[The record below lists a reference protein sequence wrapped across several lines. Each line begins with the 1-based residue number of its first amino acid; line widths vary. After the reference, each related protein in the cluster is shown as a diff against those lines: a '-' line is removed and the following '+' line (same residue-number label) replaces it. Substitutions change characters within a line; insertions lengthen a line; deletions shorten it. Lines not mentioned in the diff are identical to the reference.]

1 MSEQASFG
9 QYGKKFQETFV
20 QALLTD
26 PKFGEQMQE
35 VFKTEYVDLKYL
47 QFLSQRFFDYSQKY
61 KVYPSLSL
69 LVTIIRDELK
79 AGLGSDLALRDQIVD
94 YLRRVQSNTDL
105 GDLPFV
111 KEKSL
116 EFCRKQA
123 LRKAL
128 ENAVDKIQA
137 NKYEAIVEEIKKAV
151 MVGTA
156 PQLGHDFFADF
167 EARFTHL
174 ARNAIPSCLPQL
186 NHRTILD
193 GGYGAGELCVIMAPS
208 GVGKSHYLV
217 AEGCNALSLGKNVV
231 HYTFEL
237 SETRT
242 GVRYDSNLCGVDS
255 NDVIEKKDDI
265 IKKYETMK
273 GDLGS
278 LIIKYEQPNVATVYT
293 IRAHLER
300 LLLKGFRPDLII
312 IDYADLMRSTRQ
324 YDSLR
329 HELKLIYEELRAL
342 AGELGIPIL
351 TASQSNKEGSSQD
364 VIDITN
370 MSESYGKAMTAD
382 IVLSISRKV
391 HEKSSGLGRLFV
403 AKNRA
408 GRDGIL
414 FPILID
420 TAQSRFEIRGEE
432 MSPDEHSE
440 EKERDF
446 KEKLRTTWAGV
457 KLKTSSIDAQPKT
470 DT

>member
-1 MSEQASFG
+1 MSDQASFS
-9 QYGKKFQETFV
+9 QFGKKFQETFV
-20 QALLTD
+20 HALLTD
-26 PKFGEQMQE
+26 HRFAEQMQE
-35 VFKTEYVDLKYL
+35 VFQVEYVELKYL
-47 QFLSQRFFDYSQKY
+47 QFLTQRFFDYSRKY
-61 KVYPSLSL
+61 KLFPSLSM

-79 AGLGSDLALRDQIVD
+79 EGLGSDHSLRDQIVD
-94 YLRRVQSNTDL
+94 YLVRMQKNTEL

-111 KEKSL
+111 KDKSL

-123 LRKAL
+123 LRRAL
-128 ENAVDKIQA
+128 ENAVDKMTA
-137 NKYEAIVEEIKKAV
+137 NKYESIVEEIKKAV

-156 PQLGHDFFADF
+156 PQLGHDFFTDY
-167 EARFTHL
+167 EARFTTL
-174 ARNAIPSCLPQL
+174 SRNAIPSCLPQL
-186 NHRTILD
+186 NHKTIFD
-193 GGYGAGELCVIMAPS
+193 GGYGAGELAVIMAPS
-208 GVGKSHYLV
+208 GVGKSHFLV

-242 GVRYDSNLCGVDS
+242 GVRYDSNICRIDS
-255 NDVIEKKDDI
+255 NDVIENKSTI
-265 IKKYETMK
+265 LAKYEEMNA
-273 GDLGS
+273 DLGR
-278 LIIKYEQPNVATVYT
+278 LIIKYDQPNTATVYT
-293 IRAHLER
+293 LRAHLER
-300 LLLKGFRPDLII
+300 LSLKGFKPDMII

-391 HEKSSGLGRLFV
+391 HEKSTGVGRIYI

-414 FPILID
+414 FPIMID

-432 MSPDEHSE
+432 MSPDDHKEDAQKSLRDRIKSSWSE
-440 EKERDF
+440 AQKEF
-446 KEKLRTTWAGV
+446 RTTGIDSA
-457 KLKTSSIDAQPKT
+457 SS
-470 DT
+470 